1 MSKDMLFHAG
11 VRRVALVLGGGIAMA
26 LCVGC
31 SNTQYSSIKNSAA
44 FDGVATNNSALN
56 CVPQKFRTSVIQG
69 YQAGLNDEA
78 KNQYW
83 ALQRAQKGEETA
95 ETTITDVDIPAT
107 VTEDGRQLTPRRLQV
122 PFVQ

>member
-1 MSKDMLFHAG
+1 MLSQTKSLAVVVSG
-11 VRRVALVLGGGIAMA
+11 VIVISFST
-26 LCVGC
+26 GC
-31 SNTQYSSIKNSAA
+31 SNTQYSSVKNSAA
-44 FDGVATNNSALN
+44 FDGIAANHSALN

-69 YQAGLNDEA
+69 YQAGLSDAA
-78 KNQYW
+78 KNEYW
-83 ALQRAQKGEETA
+83 ALQRAQMGDCNG